1 MKEMIREILREEMMS
16 RNAKTYYFMS
26 GLPRAG
32 SSLLSAI
39 LNQNPKFYSG
49 PSSPVVPTMIALEQ
63 SLANDELYLA
73 YPKPAQGAKIIS
85 SVLENWYSDV
95 SKPVIIDKNRSWINR
110 LHYIQG
116 YFGIEPKV
124 LCPVRSIDEILAS
137 FISMYRRNPYKG
149 VGKLPFLDEMLVKSN
164 IPLSDDNRCEMLCTP
179 IGIVGA
185 SFNGLKQVFAEG
197 KEKSVHLIE
206 YNDLINSPEETMR
219 KIYDFLGE
227 TYFAHDFNKLENI
240 HRERD
245 SEIYGLADMH
255 EVRRT
260 LNKVSINPQ
269 EVLSENILEKCKGSE
284 FWRNM
289 NMYEESSDSTE
300 MKYLDDFDI
309 PSKDLTDENKFIG

>member
-1 MKEMIREILREEMMS
+1 
-16 RNAKTYYFMS
+16 
-26 GLPRAG
+26 
-32 SSLLSAI
+32 
-39 LNQNPKFYSG
+39 
-49 PSSPVVPTMIALEQ
+49 
-63 SLANDELYLA
+63 
-73 YPKPAQGAKIIS
+73 
-85 SVLENWYSDV
+85 
-95 SKPVIIDKNRSWINR
+95 
-110 LHYIQG
+110 
-116 YFGIEPKV
+116 
-124 LCPVRSIDEILAS
+124 
-137 FISMYRRNPYKG
+137 
-149 VGKLPFLDEMLVKSN
+149 LPFLDEMLVKSN
-164 IPLSDDNRCEMLCTP
+164 IPLSDDNRCEALCTP
-179 IGIVGA
+179 MGIVGA

-197 KEKSVHLIE
+197 KEKSIHLIE
-206 YNDLINSPEETMR
+206 YNDLINSPEDTMR

-289 NMYEESSDSTE
+289 YMNEESPDSTE

-309 PSKDLTDENKFIG
+309 PSKELTEEHKFIG